1 VKHYNKMTRQS
12 GMTLIELTVV
22 LLVLIGLAGL
32 MIPYVSGFMSRTHD
46 GTGTGNLGRLN
57 NAVQR
62 FNVEKMRLPDDMHSL
77 YSTVDT
83 DVYQDL
89 MNPAVFVVQSVD
101 GTAVAGLAEKVISD
115 SLNLAGLQT
124 VYGMRD
130 SSTAASATFE
140 AADIATGKL
149 DHTAGPIN
157 MVTIAPANVD
167 GVAGAETA
175 AEVVEVAFGLPVG
188 SENDL
193 CNAYIAVGIGA
204 ESELAGT
211 VISDVPV
218 HFAQQGSMGP
228 ENKYNRFVAVIRAQK
243 ALAPAVA
250 GCPMMAMP
258 ATFVGSAMAM
268 MPNHVIGLAEELE
281 NAYGNISN

>member
-57 NAVQR
+57 NAIQR
-62 FNVEKMRLPDDMHSL
+62 FSVEKMRLPDDLHSL
-77 YSTVDT
+77 YSTIDA

-89 MNPAVFVVQSVD
+89 MNPGVFVAQIVD
-101 GTAVAGLAEKVISD
+101 GTSANVDELTISQ
-115 SLNLAGLQT
+115 SLDLAGLQT

-140 AADIATGKL
+140 AADIATGVL
-149 DHTAGPIN
+149 DHTAGPVN

-188 SENDL
+188 SESDL

-243 ALAPAVA
+243 ALAPAVP